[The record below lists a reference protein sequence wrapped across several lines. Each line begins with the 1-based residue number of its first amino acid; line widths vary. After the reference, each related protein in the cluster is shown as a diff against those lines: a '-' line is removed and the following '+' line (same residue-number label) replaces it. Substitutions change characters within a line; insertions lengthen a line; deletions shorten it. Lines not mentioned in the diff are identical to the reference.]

1 MRLISAVQ
9 YASEMR
15 RLERMRNEALRHH
28 DRSAE
33 LQIKLKVREVN
44 RTFWG
49 RDLPR
54 AA

>member
-1 MRLISAVQ
+1 MRLISAAQ

-15 RLERMRNEALRHH
+15 RLERMRNEAIRHQ
-28 DRSAE
+28 DRSAQLE
-33 LQIKLKVREVN
+33 IRLKIREIN

>member
-9 YASEMR
+9 YAFEMR
-15 RLERMRNEALRHH
+15 RLERMRNEALRHR

-33 LQIKLKVREVN
+33 LEIKLKVREVN

-49 RDLPR
+49 RDLPQ

>member
-1 MRLISAVQ
+1 MRLISAAS
-9 YASEMR
+9 YAAEMR
-15 RLERMRNEALRHH
+15 RLERMRNEAIRHH

-33 LQIKLKVREVN
+33 VEIRLKTREIN